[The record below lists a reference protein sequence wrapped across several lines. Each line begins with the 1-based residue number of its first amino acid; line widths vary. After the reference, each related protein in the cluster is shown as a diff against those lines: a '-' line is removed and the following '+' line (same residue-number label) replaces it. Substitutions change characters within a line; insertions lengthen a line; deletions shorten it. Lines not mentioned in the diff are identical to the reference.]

1 MSGDLKLVVPS
12 HLRPISLRPSTNS
25 HVVLVFASS
34 DSLKSHPSYEVISVS
49 LREPGG
55 GGVRFQPLGVSA
67 AVHGWVG
74 TADLLIGARNPAGC
88 CQNDLVFS
96 IPEV

>member
-1 MSGDLKLVVPS
+1 VPS

-55 GGVRFQPLGVSA
+55 GGVRFQRRRLEVSA
-67 AVHGWVG
+67 AIHGRVR
-74 TADLLIGARNPAGC
+74 TAGLLIGARNPARS